1 MDRNVCNPQ
10 RDAPTGSCCALMA
23 GLYVKTAV
31 SFPIILQVTTK
42 TNPRQVEGNSEKKK
56 KQSENRTKGMTHETK
71 VFVKYPKPG
80 MSSDRCTGSPRT
92 QKDSYD
98 KKGNTSFLVKDTVS
112 QA

>member
-1 MDRNVCNPQ
+1 
-10 RDAPTGSCCALMA
+10 
-23 GLYVKTAV
+23 
-31 SFPIILQVTTK
+31 
-42 TNPRQVEGNSEKKK
+42 
-56 KQSENRTKGMTHETK
+56 MTHETK

-80 MSSDRCTGSPRT
+80 MSSDRRTGSPRT